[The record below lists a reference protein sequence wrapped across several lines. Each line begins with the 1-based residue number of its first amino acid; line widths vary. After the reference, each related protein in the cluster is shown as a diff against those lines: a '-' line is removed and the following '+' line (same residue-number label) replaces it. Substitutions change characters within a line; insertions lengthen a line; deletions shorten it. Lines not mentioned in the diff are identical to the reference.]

1 MNPVDPRQVPH
12 RTLYTGA
19 TVPVIGLGTFGS
31 DHVSGQRVASAVE
44 DAASKGYRHFDCA
57 AVYGNEHLIGGAF
70 ASILS
75 RGVTREELW
84 VTSKLW
90 NDQHGDGVL
99 SACEK
104 TLHDLHLDYL
114 DLYLVHW
121 PFPNYHAPGVDVTS
135 RSPDAQPYIHEE
147 YMETW
152 REMERLVEEGLVRHI
167 GTSNMT
173 IPKLDLVLRDAT
185 IKPAANEM
193 ELHPHFQQ
201 PELFRYVVDKGILPI
216 GFSPLGSPGRP
227 DRDRTAGDTVDME
240 DPVIVDIARRHGV
253 HPANVCIKWAIQ
265 RGQVPIPFSVTPRN
279 YASNLKCTITE
290 PLTDDEMQAIE
301 AIDRECRLIKGQVF
315 LWKEDQDWR
324 DLWDFEGHI
333 TPDDGHHQ

>member
-1 MNPVDPRQVPH
+1 
-12 RTLYTGA
+12 
-19 TVPVIGLGTFGS
+19 
-31 DHVSGQRVASAVE
+31 
-44 DAASKGYRHFDCA
+44 
-57 AVYGNEHLIGGAF
+57 
-70 ASILS
+70 
-75 RGVTREELW
+75 
-84 VTSKLW
+84 
-90 NDQHGDGVL
+90 
-99 SACEK
+99 
-104 TLHDLHLDYL
+104 
-114 DLYLVHW
+114 
-121 PFPNYHAPGVDVTS
+121 
-135 RSPDAQPYIHEE
+135 
-147 YMETW
+147 METW

-279 YASNLKCTITE
+279 YASNLKCTITQ

-315 LWKEDQDWR
+315 LWNEDQDWR
-324 DLWDFEGHI
+324 DLWDIEGHI
-333 TPDDGHHQ
+333 TPA